1 MDSRN
6 LTSNFVSDHRTALFQ
21 SQFGGDDRNWRSLIS
36 DIKGESSSMKDM
48 LQVVSKVSRTES
60 PVLICG
66 ESGTGKELIARAVHR
81 LSNRANGRFLAINCS
96 AIPENLLEAELFGY
110 VKGAFTGADSRRK
123 GFFEAASGGTVFLD
137 EIGDMPAR
145 LQSKLL
151 RVLQEK
157 QFSPIGSN
165 EVIRSNVRIIAATH
179 VDLEKAVKKQSFRLD
194 LFYRLNVLPVNVP
207 ALRDRPEDVRIL
219 LDHFIQISR
228 I

>member
-81 LSNRANGRFLAINCS
+81 LSNRANGRFLAINLS
-96 AIPENLLEAELFGY
+96 LIH
-110 VKGAFTGADSRRK
+110 
-123 GFFEAASGGTVFLD
+123 
-137 EIGDMPAR
+137 I
-145 LQSKLL
+145 
-151 RVLQEK
+151 
-157 QFSPIGSN
+157 
-165 EVIRSNVRIIAATH
+165 
-179 VDLEKAVKKQSFRLD
+179 
-194 LFYRLNVLPVNVP
+194 
-207 ALRDRPEDVRIL
+207 
-219 LDHFIQISR
+219 
-228 I
+228 